1 MDPDRVTGRRV
12 PDLVRGAP
20 TTPMCLPLP
29 RRTDVVEALCL
40 PWSPIMLEV
49 LIRGLAWFSA
59 LAMLILPILVPSI
72 VSLLGVVGVLV
83 WVSTSVAFLILALRG
98 VDRA

>member
-1 MDPDRVTGRRV
+1 
-12 PDLVRGAP
+12 
-20 TTPMCLPLP
+20 
-29 RRTDVVEALCL
+29 
-40 PWSPIMLEV
+40 MLEV

-72 VSLLGVVGVLV
+72 VNLLGVVGVLV

>member
-1 MDPDRVTGRRV
+1 
-12 PDLVRGAP
+12 
-20 TTPMCLPLP
+20 
-29 RRTDVVEALCL
+29 
-40 PWSPIMLEV
+40 MLET

-59 LAMLILPILVPSI
+59 LAMLILPILFPTV

>member
-1 MDPDRVTGRRV
+1 
-12 PDLVRGAP
+12 
-20 TTPMCLPLP
+20 MCLPLP
-29 RRTDVVEALCL
+29 RRTDVVEAFCRI
-40 PWSPIMLEV
+40 WSPIMLEV

-83 WVSTSVAFLILALRG
+83 WVSTSVAFLILALKG

>member
-1 MDPDRVTGRRV
+1 
-12 PDLVRGAP
+12 
-20 TTPMCLPLP
+20 
-29 RRTDVVEALCL
+29 
-40 PWSPIMLEV
+40 MLEV

>member
-1 MDPDRVTGRRV
+1 
-12 PDLVRGAP
+12 
-20 TTPMCLPLP
+20 
-29 RRTDVVEALCL
+29 
-40 PWSPIMLEV
+40 MLEV

-83 WVSTSVAFLILALRG
+83 WVSTSVAFLILALKG